1 MAFFEPPRASF
12 ILFSKPSCAFDI
24 FSVCLT
30 LKLFLLLCYRNSGA
44 GVERQSAARKA
55 KSDCLA
61 ASIPGWTISTRLA
74 SITQPD
80 RFVSPAS
87 VFDVASSSD
96 KSRSTSSKSIERW
109 ILFKISN
116 HKYHTIHREGVD
128 LVTEDVARGLSDESI
143 GAGSEFPRVY
153 STFSIVLI
161 NKRW

>member
-1 MAFFEPPRASF
+1 MF
-12 ILFSKPSCAFDI
+12 
-24 FSVCLT
+24 LT
-30 LKLFLLLCYRNSGA
+30 
-44 GVERQSAARKA
+44 VPVRQ
-55 KSDCLA
+55 
-61 ASIPGWTISTRLA
+61 IN
-74 SITQPD
+74 PD
-80 RFVSPAS
+80 QRQL
-87 VFDVASSSD
+87 
-96 KSRSTSSKSIERW
+96 TKSIERW